1 MKFSKRTSPS
11 LYVMVIILVIVT
23 VFFIDSPLKKGIGF
37 VSAPFY
43 SKITSLFGFFESS
56 SDLKIKNETLN
67 KELEK
72 ILIDY
77 AHLKTLEQ
85 ENEQLK
91 NLLNYE
97 TPPAFKSVSAKVI
110 AGSPGIDRNILIIDK
125 GENNGLFVGLPL
137 ISDQGALV
145 GKIIKTDQFTSEAV
159 FLDNTLF
166 KATGSV
172 QNQEFSPGL
181 VEGSR
186 NLGIRINY
194 LPQEHTVS
202 EGDVVLTTGKDEFI
216 PGGLVIGYVTAVHKK
231 EGDFFQSASLNSP
244 VELPQLLFVKILIPD
259 YGS

>member
-1 MKFSKRTSPS
+1 MKFSKRTNPS
-11 LYVMVIILVIVT
+11 LYVIVIILVIVT
-23 VFFIDSPLKKGIGF
+23 IFFIDSPLKKGIGF

-43 SKITSLFGFFESS
+43 HKITFLFGFFESNNV
-56 SDLKIKNETLN
+56 LKIKNEILN

-97 TPPAFKSVSAKVI
+97 TPPAFKSVSAKII
-110 AGSPGIDRNILIIDK
+110 AGSPGIDKNIFIIDK
-125 GENNGLFVGLPL
+125 GEKNGLFVGLPL
-137 ISDQGALV
+137 ISEQGVLV
-145 GKIIKTDQFTSEAV
+145 GKIIKTDSFTSEAV
-159 FLDNTLF
+159 FLDNTQF
-166 KATGSV
+166 KATGLV
-172 QNQEFSPGL
+172 QNDTFSHGL

-194 LPQEHTVS
+194 LPQEHTIS
-202 EGDVVLTTGKDEFI
+202 EGDVVLTTGKDEFV
-216 PGGLVIGYVTAVHKK
+216 PGELVIGYVTAVHKK

-244 VELPQLLFVKILIPD
+244 VELAQLLFVKILIPD